1 MNGLSAAE
9 ARALRDVFTPAFEG
23 SFRLECPQLDESM
36 KRSLKRLKASGS
48 VGELVEKTW
57 LSTHYKVLDIAR
69 PLVQLWSQV
78 PPGDAANQY
87 IESALRLWGVA
98 FSEITKNRRKN
109 ILRQTAPDYIN
120 LLTDPSLFSNRET
133 SRLFGAHFLEAMSK
147 EADEESK
154 IAKVGRS
161 GGPYR
166 RTSRYASK
174 GQRGAYQNNSGGQ
187 SSNPN
192 FQPSRGNGHFQRSG
206 SVSFLLASFLES
218 GKKYPPVGG
227 RLLRFVSAWRS
238 VSHDPFILEA
248 VSYGMTIDFVDTPY
262 QQNIPPNCAM
272 SKEMEQACDLEI
284 SELLTKHAIVPVL
297 DSSAGFYSSIFLV
310 PKKKGGFRP
319 IINLKRLNSFVRCE
333 HFKLESIE
341 SVRHLIRQ
349 GDWMVKLDLK
359 DAYLSVPIHVDHQHY
374 LRFSWRGFRYQFT
387 CLPFGLSPAPRLF
400 TKLLKS
406 VVAALCRMDI
416 RFGHLSCRLNYFE
429 R

>member
-23 SFRLECPQLDESM
+23 SFRLECPQLESM

-78 PPGDAANQY
+78 PPGDAANPY

-174 GQRGAYQNNSGGQ
+174 GQRGASNLGDRGLLMIAFVTLM
-187 SSNPN
+187 SSNCS
-192 FQPSRGNGHFQRSG
+192 Q
-206 SVSFLLASFLES
+206 
-218 GKKYPPVGG
+218 
-227 RLLRFVSAWRS
+227 
-238 VSHDPFILEA
+238 
-248 VSYGMTIDFVDTPY
+248 
-262 QQNIPPNCAM
+262 
-272 SKEMEQACDLEI
+272 
-284 SELLTKHAIVPVL
+284 
-297 DSSAGFYSSIFLV
+297 
-310 PKKKGGFRP
+310 
-319 IINLKRLNSFVRCE
+319 
-333 HFKLESIE
+333 
-341 SVRHLIRQ
+341 
-349 GDWMVKLDLK
+349 
-359 DAYLSVPIHVDHQHY
+359 
-374 LRFSWRGFRYQFT
+374 
-387 CLPFGLSPAPRLF
+387 LF
-400 TKLLKS
+400 
-406 VVAALCRMDI
+406 M
-416 RFGHLSCRLNYFE
+416 H
-429 R
+429 